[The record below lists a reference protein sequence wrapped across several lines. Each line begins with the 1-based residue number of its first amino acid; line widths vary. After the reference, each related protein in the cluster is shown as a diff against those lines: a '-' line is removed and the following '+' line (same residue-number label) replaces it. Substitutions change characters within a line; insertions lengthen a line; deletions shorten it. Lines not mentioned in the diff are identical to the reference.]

1 MTQHDKITFLN
12 LTRDRIF
19 KTFFR
24 RRKDL
29 LISLMESFL
38 PLPKGS
44 VIESV
49 SILNTELHPDKT
61 SGGYKLFVLDLR
73 VKLKRMV
80 NGVLQDTEI
89 VNVEVQTTAHKNFTD
104 RLLAYSSRLYADQL
118 KEGDHFNKL
127 LPVYSL
133 VFTTENLKEFENVK
147 DYCHVCNI
155 RRIEAPEVVMS
166 KGMCF
171 VIVELDKFCASLD
184 DPLDVRGDWCYL
196 LKNSSTMDLEEYSV
210 FKQKGGVMAEAAEHL
225 WVMSQDETLQE
236 IVAME
241 QRNKM
246 DQQAREQDAHEEGLE
261 KGLQKGRQEGRQEG
275 QLSKE
280 QDIISNMLKNK
291 MDIKTIAKVTESTEK
306 KIREIQKKLN
316 NLS

>member
-104 RLLAYSSRLYADQL
+104 RLIAYSSRLYADQL

-133 VFTTENLKEFENVK
+133 VFTTENLKEFEHVK

-225 WVMSQDETLQE
+225 WVLSQDETLQE
-236 IVAME
+236 IAAME

-246 DQQAREQDAHEEGLE
+246 DQRAREQDAHEEGLE
-261 KGLQKGRQEGRQEG
+261 KGLQKGLQKG
-275 QLSKE
+275 QIAKE